1 MKTLNLRK
9 NWLYLPLITL
19 TIFYL
24 IPMYV
29 ILVTGFKSFDEI
41 DLQTMWQLPQGIAFD
56 NYIEA
61 YKQLAPYLNNS
72 FKMVIPAALISSML
86 GSINGFVL
94 SKWKFPGADIIFPFI
109 LFGMFIPYQ
118 SIIIP
123 LVQFMS
129 AIGLTGLW
137 GLGIAHIIYGLPI
150 TTLTFRNYYASLPQ
164 ELLEVCGPQD
174 LQEYLVNEVQ
184 AVYRLQGV
192 EINDKHIEVIVRQML
207 RKVKITDPGDT
218 EFLWGEQVEKRK
230 FQEINQK
237 AVAEGRRPAEASPV
251 LLGITKAA
259 LETESFISA
268 ASFQDT
274 TRVLTKAA
282 TLGMVDHLRG
292 FKENVIMGRLIP
304 AGTGFPMYKDIKPV
318 MLGKELPPEEVPE
331 DDPLTAEEIV

>member
-164 ELLEVCGPQD
+164 ELLE
-174 LQEYLVNEVQ
+174 
-184 AVYRLQGV
+184 AA
-192 EINDKHIEVIVRQML
+192 
-207 RKVKITDPGDT
+207 KIDG
-218 EFLWGEQVEKRK
+218 
-230 FQEINQK
+230 
-237 AVAEGRRPAEASPV
+237 ASM
-251 LLGITKAA
+251 LGIYRHILLPISVPSFVVVLIWQFTSAWNDFLFAVILTGNTEWPITVALNNMAGSQIISWNVQMAGSLIAA
-259 LETESFISA
+259 LP
-268 ASFQDT
+268 
-274 TRVLTKAA
+274 
-282 TLGMVDHLRG
+282 TLLVYIFLGRYFLRG
-292 FKENVIMGRLIP
+292 LM
-304 AGTGFPMYKDIKPV
+304 AGSLKG
-318 MLGKELPPEEVPE
+318 
-331 DDPLTAEEIV
+331 